1 MLSSRSL
8 KAVILGLTVIIARCD
23 RQSSEPAQPQASPA
37 GKTGEGTLDESH
49 KGSEMP
55 DFTFKDGSGKELRLA
70 SLKGKPVLINL
81 WATWCGPC
89 VAELPTLQQLGADR
103 KDQLQVVVI
112 SQDMGKPEAVAQFLK
127 DRGITQ
133 LGGWLDPDNQL
144 ADHYKVETLPTT
156 VYYDAAGREQWRWVG
171 GRDWGSADTAKLLN
185 LK

>member
-1 MLSSRSL
+1 MLDASR
-8 KAVILGLTVIIARCD
+8 
-23 RQSSEPAQPQASPA
+23 
-37 GKTGEGTLDESH
+37 

-55 DFTFKDGSGKELRLA
+55 DFMFKDGSGKELELA

-89 VAELPTLQQLGADR
+89 VAELPTLQQLGTDR

-112 SQDMGKPEAVAQFLK
+112 SQDMGKPDAVAQFLK

-133 LGGWLDPDNQL
+133 LGGWLDPENQL
-144 ADHYKVETLPTT
+144 ASHYKVETLPTT
-156 VYYDAAGREQWRWVG
+156 IYYDAEGREQWRWIG